1 MTAFEHPEYLWALL
15 LVPFVWLIFR
25 YARRRRR
32 VLLARFVHEAHW
44 SALAG
49 SVWERARLWRRRLF
63 LVVLGCAVL
72 ALSGPR
78 YGTELLEVERVG
90 ADLVIALDISR
101 SMLAEDFKPT
111 RLDEAKRAVHSL
123 LAGLKGDRVG
133 LVAFSGAAAI
143 MCPLTSD
150 YNAARLFLDMAI
162 PGYIPQPG
170 TNIGDALLLSARLL
184 EGEGDRDR
192 AIILITDGEDH
203 AGEVETQLTELA
215 GRGIKVYTV
224 GIGSPEGSLLP
235 DYDPSGALRG
245 YHKDRSGQIVQ
256 SRLDATILQRV
267 ADATGGRFFVVDPS
281 GASAD
286 QVLIEIGAL
295 QKGAYAERSLFRHKN
310 RYQWLLG
317 LAVVTL
323 FAASLVWE
331 RRGGLSIR

>member
-15 LVPFVWLIFR
+15 LVPVVWQMFR
-25 YARRRRR
+25 FARRRSRR
-32 VLLARFVHEAHW
+32 LLARFVHEAHW

-49 SVWERARLWRRRLF
+49 SVWERARRWRGRLA
-63 LVVLGCAVL
+63 LVGFACAVL
-72 ALSGPR
+72 ALAGPR
-78 YGTELLEVERVG
+78 YGTELMDVQRVG
-90 ADLVIALDISR
+90 ADLVIAIDISR

-111 RLDEAKRAVHSL
+111 RLDEAKRAVQSL
-123 LAGLKGDRVG
+123 LSGLKGDRVG

-150 YNAARLFLDMAI
+150 YNAARLFLDMAV

-170 TNIGDALLLSARLL
+170 TNIGDALLLSAKLL
-184 EGEGDRDR
+184 EGEGERDR

-203 AGEVETQLTELA
+203 AGEVEKELSELA
-215 GRGIKVYTV
+215 GKDIKVYTV

-235 DYDPSGALRG
+235 EYDQSGALRG
-245 YHKDRSGQIVQ
+245 YQKDRSGQIVQ

-267 ADATGGRFFVVDPS
+267 ADVTGGRFFVVNPS

-286 QVLIEIGAL
+286 EVLVEIGAL
-295 QKGAYAERSLFRHKN
+295 QKGAYAEQSLFRHKN

-317 LAVVTL
+317 LGVVSL
-323 FAASLVWE
+323 FAAILVWE
-331 RRGGLSIR
+331 RRGGLSIG